1 MRQGAGVEQV
11 SLSIIIQEERG
22 VEKPGP
28 VTFAKCTFNM
38 DIDPKCI
45 KNVSTKSCTY
55 KYCPIVF
62 GDITTA
68 Q

>member
-1 MRQGAGVEQV
+1 MWQNPKFRNWQ
-11 SLSIIIQEERG
+11 I
-22 VEKPGP
+22 